1 VILESEMITAIVTF
15 WRREDGQ
22 DLADYC
28 LLTALVALVAAGIM
42 FRVSGGLDSLWG
54 IGNQNLDAAKSTV
67 QSNGMSGNP
76 K

>member
-1 VILESEMITAIVTF
+1 MITAIVTF

>member
-1 VILESEMITAIVTF
+1 MVSAIITF
-15 WRREDGQ
+15 WRQEDGQ

-42 FRVSGGLDSLWG
+42 FRVSGGLDSLWSV
-54 IGNQNLDAAKSTV
+54 GNQNLNAAKSSV
-67 QSNGMSGNP
+67 ESNGMSGNP

>member
-1 VILESEMITAIVTF
+1 MARAIIGF
-15 WRREDGQ
+15 LRREDGQ

-28 LLTALVALVAAGIM
+28 LLTALVALIAAGVM

-54 IGNQNLDAAKSTV
+54 IGNQNINAAKSTV
-67 QSNGMSGNP
+67 ESNGMSGNP

>member
-1 VILESEMITAIVTF
+1 MISAIITF
-15 WRREDGQ
+15 WRQEDGQ

-42 FRVSGGLDSLWG
+42 FHVSGGLDSLWN
-54 IGNQNLDAAKSTV
+54 IGNQNLNAAKSTV
-67 QSNGMSGNP
+67 ESNGMSGNP